1 MKLYEVPCTA
11 VRQDIDF
18 WEQAP
23 VPALSS
29 WFAVHVKSRHEFIAF
44 NELCEKSIDA
54 FLPFANRVSQWKDR
68 KKIVKYPLFPGYMFV
83 QISPRP
89 EDFLSVLR
97 TRGVVNF
104 ISLEPGKPTPVVP
117 EEIISLR
124 LLIESGKEIN
134 VYPHLKEGSR
144 VRIKSGPLKNAEG
157 ILLRK
162 AGEYQFLVNVEL
174 LGRCVSIKISAQEI
188 ETLY

>member
-1 MKLYEVPCTA
+1 
-11 VRQDIDF
+11 
-18 WEQAP
+18 
-23 VPALSS
+23 
-29 WFAVHVKSRHEFIAF
+29 
-44 NELCEKSIDA
+44 
-54 FLPFANRVSQWKDR
+54 
-68 KKIVKYPLFPGYMFV
+68 MFV